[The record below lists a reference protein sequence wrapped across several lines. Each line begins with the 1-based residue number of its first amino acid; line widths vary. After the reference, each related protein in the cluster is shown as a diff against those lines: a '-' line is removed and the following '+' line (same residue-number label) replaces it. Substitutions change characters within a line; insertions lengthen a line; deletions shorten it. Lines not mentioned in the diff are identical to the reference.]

1 MADSKISTFPAVE
14 TVDGS
19 EDLAAVKA
27 GANVRVPVDTMV
39 ANLDLVKVHRT
50 GGVPDYLMDSDN
62 NQLSVVDAAPKA
74 AEFVTYGANATLTG
88 ERVLTAS
95 TSITLD
101 TSVAGQIIPKRAA
114 VSGAVTIPADSNTA
128 SIPDATITTA
138 MIQLNAVGNAR
149 QAKGP
154 ANSMKCN
161 PTNASADLQDLSIGT
176 NSLPMRGTGNIASHT
191 IGGGLYIDGTTL
203 KSKSSWGL
211 NYKFSTSTSV
221 ADPGS
226 GNWLANNATIGS
238 VTTIAVDDLAASALD
253 SAIFWGGLGS
263 GGKLMFMSGTYGG
276 SAYGM
281 FDVSA
286 VTAQTGY
293 RTITVSGGVG
303 TLPSNSE
310 ECVLFYFPSTSGG
323 ITLND
328 VKQANFVQLNAQNQ
342 LTDKDDVV
350 VAGTASVADQAALLA
365 LDPAVYENY
374 AVIVESGL
382 NRSVHISNGTA
393 FGAVNGAWVQATS
406 RTPGDWFV
414 LPGNVTWSASNNG
427 SGNVRLTSDAPHGIA
442 EADAEGSLLWLISG
456 GTGWTA
462 LTAHRITPGSGYVS
476 PTELD
481 LNTAYT
487 ASMGVPVFARAS
499 GTEAN
504 AQVIME
510 TITLPILKSNAE
522 VVLEFEIEYGVNAA
536 TSARRAQLYLES
548 TKLNSHNITATN
560 TQAAPYRWGFR
571 NQGTVN
577 AQRAIVPENSSGYTN
592 SANSTWN
599 TAAVDTGVAGK
610 VMTIRLHPE
619 GAGYKFRVNSWN
631 LTIRG

>member
-1 MADSKISTFPAVE
+1 MADSKISTFPAVA
-14 TVDGS
+14 TVDGT
-19 EDLAAVKA
+19 EDLAAIKA

-39 ANLDLVKVHRT
+39 SNLDLVKVHRT

-114 VSGAVTIPADSNTA
+114 VSGAVTIPENSNTA
-128 SIPDATITTA
+128 SIPDSTITTT

-154 ANSMKCN
+154 ANSIKCN

-176 NSLPMRGTGNIASHT
+176 NSLPLRGTGNIASHS

-276 SAYGM
+276 AAYGI

-303 TLPSNSE
+303 TLPSANE
-310 ECVLFYFPSTSGG
+310 ECILFYFPSTSGG
-323 ITLND
+323 ITLDD

-350 VAGTASVADQAALLA
+350 VSGTSAVADQAALLA

-374 AVIVESGL
+374 AVIVSSGM
-382 NRSVHISNGTA
+382 NRSVHTSNGTA
-393 FGAVNGAWVQATS
+393 FGPVNGGWIQQAD
-406 RTPGDWFV
+406 RVPGDWFV
-414 LPGNVTWSASNNG
+414 VPGNVTWTASNNG
-427 SGNVRLTSDAPHGIA
+427 SGKVRLTASAAHGIT
-442 EADAEGSLLWLISG
+442 EANAEGSYLWLISG

-462 LTAHRITPGSGYVS
+462 LTAHRITPGTGYVS
-476 PTELD
+476 TTELD
-481 LNTAYT
+481 LDTNYT

-499 GTEAN
+499 STESVSS
-504 AQVIME
+504 VICE
-510 TITLPILKSNAE
+510 TITLPILKSNSE
-522 VVLEFEIEYGVNAA
+522 VIVEFEMEFFQDA
-536 TSARRAQLYLES
+536 TASGRRTQLYLDTVE
-548 TKLNSHNITATN
+548 LNRHNVSSAN
-560 TQAAPYRWGFR
+560 SVCAPYRWGFR
-571 NQGTVN
+571 NQG
-577 AQRAIVPENSSGYTN
+577 ATN
-592 SANSTWN
+592 SQRGLVCYNSTGFASNTDAWI
-599 TAAVDTGVAGK
+599 TAAVDTSVAGK
-610 VMTIRLHPE
+610 TMTIRHMAE
-619 GAGYKFRVNSWN
+619 IVGMKFRVNSMN
-631 LTIRG
+631 LSIRG